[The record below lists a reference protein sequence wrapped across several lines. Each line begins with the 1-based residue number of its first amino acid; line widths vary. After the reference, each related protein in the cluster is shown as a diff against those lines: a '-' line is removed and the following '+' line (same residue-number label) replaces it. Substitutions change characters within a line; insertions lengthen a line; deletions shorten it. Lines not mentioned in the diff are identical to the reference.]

1 MSGLQIWVIVLVWLL
16 ISSFSMIFARRLLGG
31 RITFTTKYGDII
43 YSAINGLLDAT
54 LGYLVLSAI
63 AGHFLQ

>member
-1 MSGLQIWVIVLVWLL
+1 MSGLQIWVIFLVWLL
-16 ISSFSMIFARRLLGG
+16 ISSFLMVFVRGLLGG
-31 RITFTTKYGDII
+31 RITFTTKHGDII
-43 YSAINGLLDAT
+43 YSAISGLLAAM